1 MCLYS
6 PKPLLVYLDGTII
19 ERRPAKYLKFYLAKY
34 FLPRIFTKED
44 YCYYRKIE
52 CECMRHLICQ

>member
-6 PKPLLVYLDGTII
+6 PKPFLVYLNGATI
-19 ERRPAKYLKFYLAKY
+19 ERRPAKYLFYPAKY
-34 FLPRIFTKED
+34 LLPRIFAKED

-52 CECMRHLICQ
+52 CEAANA